1 VAEWFVAGCSGGRF
15 TGEIFDR
22 VLDYAKQ
29 ARQGNNPAAM
39 FMATLRDELGYKK
52 KGESF
57 K

>member
-1 VAEWFVAGCSGGRF
+1 MNRRF
-15 TGEIFDR
+15 NTLIFER

-29 ARQGNNPAAM
+29 ARQGDNPAAV